1 MRKARPSTGLDVK
14 CDHCPSVRVAKE
26 REANISVSN
35 RRQLLIG
42 LDAMEWNL
50 VKEWAMA
57 GHLPTFRRLLEEGAH
72 AELSTTSA
80 QLPDTIWASIYTG
93 VNPAKFEKYF
103 YIQYDRKTQ
112 GLRNVPDDAIRRKPF
127 WDYLTDEGRKVCVVD
142 VPKFPLSS
150 SINGCQLTNW
160 GAHATKTARA
170 SNPPELLS
178 EIDARFGPHPVG
190 DCDGADAKPEPLRR
204 LRQKIL
210 DGVAR
215 HGELFRWLMKRYEWD
230 IFFAGFS
237 APHCIGHH
245 FWHWID
251 PTHPEH
257 TQADPCGLTNSI
269 QLVYQVLDRE
279 IGAMLELAGED
290 THVILFAG
298 HGMGPLYHASWNLPE
313 MLEMWGY
320 GTKPATRGNEVHDAR
335 VNPWRLL
342 KMAIPGKVQ
351 YGIKNL
357 LPKRMQDELLFRWY
371 RGGRHWKGWHAFAVP
386 NNDSTGA
393 IRINVRGRDHNGIVE
408 SAEYD
413 QLCNDIR
420 QALLELTDPVSGRLV
435 VKRVTILKDEFHG
448 PFIDQLPDLTV
459 LWEQSF
465 PWHSVH
471 SPRFG
476 TLRIRQQDSRTGSHT
491 DHGFLL
497 MHGPDVPAGS
507 VMTGCSVYDIAPTVL
522 TYSGIRVP
530 EDFDGHPIP

>member
-1 MRKARPSTGLDVK
+1 MSNN
-14 CDHCPSVRVAKE
+14 SY
-26 REANISVSN
+26 SN

-50 VKEWAMA
+50 VRDWARA
-57 GHLPTFRRLLEEGAH
+57 GHLPTFRRLIEEGAQ
-72 AELSTTSA
+72 AELATPSA
-80 QLPDTIWASIYTG
+80 QLPDTIWAGIYTG
-93 VNPAKFEKYF
+93 GNPAKLEKYF

-112 GLRNVPDDAIRRKPF
+112 GLRNLPDDAICRKPF
-127 WDYLTDEGRKVCVVD
+127 WDYLTNEGRKVCVVD
-142 VPKFPLSS
+142 VPKFPLSA

-170 SNPPELLS
+170 SNPPELLN

-190 DCDGADAKPEPLRR
+190 DCDAANAKPESLRK

-215 HGELFRWLMKRYEWD
+215 HGELFRWLMKRYDWD
-230 IFFAGFS
+230 VFFAGFS

-251 PTHPEH
+251 PTHREH
-257 TQADPCGLTNSI
+257 GQADPSGLADSI
-269 QLVYQVLDRE
+269 QVVYRALDRE
-279 IGAMLELAGED
+279 IGAMLDSAGD
-290 THVILFAG
+290 GTRAMIFAG

-320 GTKPATRGNEVHDAR
+320 GTKPAARKSPGNEVRNAS

-342 KMAIPGKVQ
+342 KMAVPGRVQ
-351 YGIKNL
+351 YGIKNM
-357 LPKRMQDELLFRWY
+357 LPKSMQDELLFRWY
-371 RGGRHWKGWHAFAVP
+371 RGGRRWKGCRAFAVP

-393 IRINVRGRDHNGIVE
+393 IRISVKGRDHNGIVAPGDFE
-408 SAEYD
+408 QVCS
-413 QLCNDIR
+413 DIR
-420 QALLELTDPVSGRLV
+420 EALLELTDPVSGRPV
-435 VKRVTILKDEFHG
+435 VKRVTVLKDEFHG

-459 LWEQSF
+459 LWDQSF
-465 PWHSVH
+465 PWYSVC

-476 TLRIRQQDSRTGSHT
+476 TLRIRQQDNRTGSHT

-497 MHGPDVPAGS
+497 LHGPDVPAGS
-507 VMTGCSVYDIAPTVL
+507 VLSGCSVYDIAPTVL
-522 TYSGIRVP
+522 NYSGVRVP
-530 EDFDGHPIP
+530 QDFDGFPITTVAGEMS